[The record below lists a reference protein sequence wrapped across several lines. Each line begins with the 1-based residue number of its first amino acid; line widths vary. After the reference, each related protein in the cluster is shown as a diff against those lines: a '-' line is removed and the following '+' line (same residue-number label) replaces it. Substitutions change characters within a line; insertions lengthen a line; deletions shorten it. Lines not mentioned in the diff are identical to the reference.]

1 MANSDERREVA
12 ARLRDKYDERMRLS
26 LCSFEPQDVYEQAY
40 HYLSDLL
47 DCLPDGK
54 SAFTLLADLI
64 DPTCHIVLRQSDS
77 DFTDEPHYLCS
88 RCGKEAVYV
97 YERRDY
103 TLAGI
108 VSHARYCSY
117 CGARVVSGN
126 DAS

>member
-1 MANSDERREVA
+1 MLIAIGHEKRREVA
-12 ARLRDKYDERMRLS
+12 AKLRKCGAELS
-26 LCSFEPQDVYEQAY
+26 IIGA
-40 HYLSDLL
+40 
-47 DCLPDGK
+47 DCETACHVIDNVIGCQEED
-54 SAFTLLADLI
+54 SWEMFFYRLADLI

-77 DFTDEPHYLCS
+77 DITDEPHYLCS

-117 CGARVVSGN
+117 CGARVV
-126 DAS
+126 D

>member
-1 MANSDERREVA
+1 MSSENVRHEVA
-12 ARLRDKYDERMRLS
+12 EMLRELRHITYYREEIVENICDVINIADPVNTFR
-26 LCSFEPQDVYEQAY
+26 EPEDVYEV
-40 HYLSDLL
+40 
-47 DCLPDGK
+47 
-54 SAFTLLADLI
+54 LADLI

-77 DFTDEPHYLCS
+77 DFTDEPHYMCS

-117 CGARVVSGN
+117 CGARVV
-126 DAS
+126 D